1 MASFST
7 LVDSWIDF
15 CPVFCVNFNAVDL
28 STVALNSLPGP
39 FYERHDLTMVR
50 LVVFLLVCSFCS
62 GLQAQNAAPEFS
74 FVNYQRSFPIVNDA
88 IRRKEDTLMKQFE
101 EKKLV
106 WPAKYLYIRSFKY
119 DSQLEVWVKQERNEP
134 YKLFKTYKVCALAGT
149 LGPKRMAGDY
159 QVPEGFYY
167 INEFNPHSNYHLS
180 LGLNY
185 PNASDRMLS
194 DSLQPGG
201 DIYIHGSCVTT
212 GCIPITD
219 TQIEELYILATEA
232 KNQGQDFIPVHIF
245 PVSFKSPRSADYLA
259 KYIKDFPEYK
269 KMSDHL
275 RQVFYYFEKHHNL
288 PVIMVNSGGDY
299 VLGEEVKLGD
309 EPKPEVKQV
318 KRREATP
325 VAFDESEL
333 NNSVNKLPVFN
344 GGAPAFQQFLDK
356 LSKDLVTMLPAD
368 QKKTFITVE
377 YIVTK
382 EGKTILPKVLKGAT
396 NEMNNLIIERF
407 EALPPWSPAIR
418 LEKPVPIR
426 LKQTI
431 YVEAD

>member
-1 MASFST
+1 MFK
-7 LVDSWIDF
+7 
-15 CPVFCVNFNAVDL
+15 FCVL
-28 STVALNSLPGP
+28 L
-39 FYERHDLTMVR
+39 
-50 LVVFLLVCSFCS
+50 FLLGVSCTA
-62 GLQAQNAAPEFS
+62 GAQTAAPDFN
-74 FVNYQRSFPIVNDA
+74 FVNYQRSFPVFNEA
-88 IRRKEDTLMKQFE
+88 LKRKEDTLMKQFE
-101 EKKLV
+101 EKKLQ
-106 WPAKYLYIRSFKY
+106 WPAKYMYIRSFKY
-119 DSQLEVWVKQERNEP
+119 DSQLEVWVKQEKNEP

-167 INEFNPHSNYHLS
+167 INEFNPRSNYHLS

-219 TQIEELYILATEA
+219 TQIEELYILATQA
-232 KNQGQDFIPVHIF
+232 KNQGEDFIPVHIF
-245 PVSFKSPRSADYLA
+245 PVSFKSARSNEYLA
-259 KYIKDFPEYK
+259 RYVKDFPEYK
-269 KMSDHL
+269 KMSDKL
-275 RQVFYYFEKHHNL
+275 RQVFFYFEKHKNL
-288 PVIMVNSGGDY
+288 PVIMTNEQGEY
-299 VLGEEVKLGD
+299 VFGEDVKLAT
-309 EPKPEVKQV
+309 EELKPEIKQV
-318 KRREATP
+318 KRKEATP
-325 VAFDESEL
+325 VKFDMTQLE
-333 NNSVNKLPVFN
+333 NSVNKLPVYQ
-344 GGAPAFQQFLDK
+344 GGAEAFQKFLDD
-356 LSKDLVTMLPAD
+356 LSKELVTMLPPD

-382 EGKTILPKVLKGAT
+382 EGKTILPKVLRGAT

-407 EALPPWSPAIR
+407 ESMPDWSPAIR
-418 LEKPVPIR
+418 LEKPIAIR

>member
-1 MASFST
+1 MPC
-7 LVDSWIDF
+7 DCI
-15 CPVFCVNFNAVDL
+15 NFNAVEGVNGNIFFL
-28 STVALNSLPGP
+28 CPL
-39 FYERHDLTMVR
+39 YERHVMAMIR
-50 LVVFLLVCSFCS
+50 FAAFLLFLSAFS
-62 GLQAQNAAPEFS
+62 PSWAQTAAPEFN
-74 FVNYQRSFPIVNDA
+74 FVNYQRSFPVFNDA
-88 IRRKEDTLMKQFE
+88 LKRKEDTLMKQFE
-101 EKKLV
+101 EKKLA

-119 DSQLEVWVKQERNEP
+119 DSQLEVWVKQEKNEDF
-134 YKLFKTYKVCALAGT
+134 KLFKTYKVCALAGT

-167 INEFNPHSNYHLS
+167 INEFNPRSNYHLS

-219 TQIEELYILATEA
+219 TQIEELYILATQA
-232 KNQGQDFIPVHIF
+232 KNMGEDFIPVHIF
-245 PVSFKSPRSADYLA
+245 PVAFKSPRSADYLA
-259 KYIKDFPEYK
+259 KYVKDFPEYRQMADRMK
-269 KMSDHL
+269 
-275 RQVFYYFEKHHNL
+275 QVFFYFEKHKNL
-288 PVIMVNSGGDY
+288 PVIMVNEKGEY
-299 VLGEEVKLGD
+299 VFGEDLKPAAEDIVVK
-309 EPKPEVKQV
+309 PVIKTV
-318 KRREATP
+318 KRKEASP
-325 VAFDESEL
+325 VKFDESEL
-333 NNSVNKLPVFN
+333 NNAVNKLPVFP
-344 GGAPAFQQFLDK
+344 GGAAAFQKFLDE
-356 LSKDLVTMLPAD
+356 LSKDLVAMLPDD

-382 EGKTILPKVLKGAT
+382 EGKTILPRVLKGAS

-407 EALPPWSPAIR
+407 EALPSWAPAIR

>member
-1 MASFST
+1 MIRFS
-7 LVDSWIDF
+7 V
-15 CPVFCVNFNAVDL
+15 
-28 STVALNSLPGP
+28 
-39 FYERHDLTMVR
+39 
-50 LVVFLLVCSFCS
+50 LLVLIGICCSA
-62 GLQAQNAAPEFS
+62 GAQTAAPDFN
-74 FVNYQRSFPIVNDA
+74 FVSYQRSFPVFNDA
-88 IRRKEDTLMKQFE
+88 LKRKEDTLVKQFE
-101 EKKLV
+101 EKKLQ
-106 WPAKYLYIRSFKY
+106 WPAKYIYIRSFKY
-119 DSQLEVWVKQERNEP
+119 DSQLEVWVKQEQNDP

-167 INEFNPHSNYHLS
+167 INEFNPRSNYHLS

-219 TQIEELYILATEA
+219 TQIEELYILATQA
-232 KNQGQDFIPVHIF
+232 KNQGEDFIPVHIF
-245 PVSFKSPRSADYLA
+245 PVSFKSPRSNDYLA

-269 KMSDHL
+269 KMADKL
-275 RQVFYYFEKHHNL
+275 RQVFFYFEKRRNL
-288 PVIMVNSGGDY
+288 PVIMVNEQGEY
-299 VLGEEVKLGD
+299 VFGEDVKLAT
-309 EPKPEVKQV
+309 EELKPEVKQV
-318 KRREATP
+318 KRKEATP
-325 VAFDESEL
+325 VKFDVTEL
-333 NNSVNKLPVFN
+333 ENSVNKLPVYQ
-344 GGAPAFQQFLDK
+344 GGAAAFQQFLDN
-356 LSKDLVTMLPAD
+356 LSKELVTMLPPD

-382 EGKTILPKVLKGAT
+382 DGKTILPKVLRGAT

-407 EALPPWSPAIR
+407 EAMPPWSPAIR
-418 LEKPVPIR
+418 LEKPIAIR